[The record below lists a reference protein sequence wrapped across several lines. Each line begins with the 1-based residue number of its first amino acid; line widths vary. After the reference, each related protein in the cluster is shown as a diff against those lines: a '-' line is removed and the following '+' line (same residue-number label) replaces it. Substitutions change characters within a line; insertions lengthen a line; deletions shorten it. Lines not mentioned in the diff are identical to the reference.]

1 MKVTIAAAPSRA
13 GGVRGVTSTFAG
25 HDARFSRSIRGT
37 AENGC
42 CAGPVGLKKRR
53 PSKWS
58 LVDVI
63 ADCGSPLQ

>member
-1 MKVTIAAAPSRA
+1 M
-13 GGVRGVTSTFAG
+13 
-25 HDARFSRSIRGT
+25 RGT

-58 LVDVI
+58 LVKRTSD
-63 ADCGSPLQ
+63 GGFSPG